1 MVVDSNSGEKE
12 NPPRKEPAMKKILR
26 IGKGVKVRRAR
37 VEEISA
43 LPLDAMAVDVKVEL
57 IQALIPIGL
66 WHVKKLLEKEVKQL
80 AGERYKRNGVSGYD
94 RWGKQGGSVY
104 LSDQKL
110 PIMVPRV
117 RDKRENEEIRLRSY
131 EQLQEPRDRDEG
143 VLKRILH
150 GLSCRSY
157 EECAV
162 AVPEAFGLSGSTI
175 SRRYIR
181 ASAKR
186 LRKLCERRLDG
197 YEFVALILD
206 GKTFGSDEMVIALGV
221 IHDGRKIL
229 LGFIQTGTEN
239 ERVCR
244 EMLEGLVD
252 RGLGTEGGLLCV
264 IDGSK
269 GLRKAIYGVFGNRAL
284 IQRCQWHKRENVV
297 GYLSKSMQAGM
308 RRKLQE
314 AYQEPIYERA
324 KEKLSKIRKE
334 LQLMNQ
340 SAVNSLDEGLEET
353 LTLHRLGLFRELGIS
368 FKTTNCI
375 ESLMALI
382 EQKTNKVDCWKNS
395 DQKHRWLA
403 AALLDIEPRL
413 RKVKGYRYL
422 PRLRVA
428 IQREIEGQKVAE
440 AA

>member
-1 MVVDSNSGEKE
+1 
-12 NPPRKEPAMKKILR
+12 MKKILR
-26 IGKGVKVRRAR
+26 IGKGVKVRRAK
-37 VEEISA
+37 VKEICELA
-43 LPLDAMAVDVKVEL
+43 LDRLDADVKTDL

-66 WHVKKLLEKEVKQL
+66 WHVKEVLEQEVRQL
-80 AGERYKRNGVSGYD
+80 AGERYQRGGLPGYD

-104 LSDQKL
+104 LGDQKL

-117 RDKRENEEIRLRSY
+117 RDRGEGKEVRLRSY
-131 EQLQEPRDRDEG
+131 ERLQEARGGDEG

-157 EECAV
+157 EACAE
-162 AVPEAFGLSGSTI
+162 AVPEAFGLRGSTV
-175 SRRYIR
+175 SRRFIR
-181 ASAKR
+181 ASAR
-186 LRKLCERRLDG
+186 QLERLCERRLGG
-197 YEFVALILD
+197 YDFVVLIVD
-206 GKTFGSDEMVIALGV
+206 GKSFGSDEMVIALGV
-221 IHDGRKIL
+221 TREGRKIP
-229 LGFIQTGTEN
+229 LGFIQTGAEN

-244 EMLEGLVD
+244 EMLEGLLE
-252 RGLGTEGGLLCV
+252 RGLRIEEGLLCV

-269 GLRKAIYGVFGNRAL
+269 GLRKAIYGVFSNKAM

-297 GYLSKSMQAGM
+297 GYLPKSMQASM

-314 AYQEPIYERA
+314 AYQESTYERA
-324 KEKLSKIRKE
+324 REKLSKIRKE
-334 LQLMNQ
+334 LQLINQ
-340 SAVNSLDEGLEET
+340 SAVSSLDEGLEET

-375 ESLMALI
+375 ESLMALVG
-382 EQKTNKVDCWKNS
+382 QRTDKVDYWRNS
-395 DQKHRWLA
+395 DQKHRWLG

-422 PRLRVA
+422 PQLRVA
-428 IQREIEGQKVAE
+428 LQREIEMQIVKKDHKE

>member
-1 MVVDSNSGEKE
+1 
-12 NPPRKEPAMKKILR
+12 MKRILR
-26 IGKGVKVRRAR
+26 VDRGVKVRRAR
-37 VEEISA
+37 VKEICE
-43 LPLDAMAVDVKVEL
+43 LPLDVMDVDTKVEL

-66 WHVKKLLEKEVKQL
+66 RHVQEVLEEEVKQL
-80 AGERYKRNGVSGYD
+80 AGERYKRDGLPGYD

-104 LSDQKL
+104 LLDQKL
-110 PIMVPRV
+110 PIPVPRV
-117 RDKRENEEIRLRSY
+117 RDRREGKEVQLRSY
-131 EQLQEPRDRDEG
+131 ERLQEPRDRDG
-143 VLKRILH
+143 VVLKRVLH
-150 GLSCRSY
+150 GLSCRRY
-157 EECAV
+157 EECVA
-162 AVPEAFGLSGSTI
+162 AVPEAFGMSGSTV

-181 ASAKR
+181 ASAR
-186 LRKLCERRLDG
+186 EFHKLSERRLEG
-197 YEFVALILD
+197 YDFVVLILD
-206 GKTFGSDEMVIALGV
+206 GKTFGSDEMVVVLGV
-221 IHDGRKIL
+221 TSEGSKVL
-229 LGFIQTGTEN
+229 LGFIQTGAEN

-244 EMLEGLVD
+244 EMLEGLLE
-252 RGLGTEGGLLCV
+252 RGLKIEPGLLCV

-269 GLRKAIYGVFGNRAL
+269 GLRKAIYGVFGNKVL

-297 GYLSKSMQAGM
+297 SYLPKSMQASM

-314 AYQEPIYERA
+314 AYQEPTYEKA
-324 KEKLSKIRKE
+324 KEKLLKIRKE
-334 LQLMNQ
+334 LHLINQ

-382 EQKTNKVDCWKNS
+382 GQKTNKVDYWKNS

-422 PRLRVA
+422 RQLRIV
-428 IQREIEGQKVAE
+428 IQREIERRGIKLETHQLAE

>member
-1 MVVDSNSGEKE
+1 MD
-12 NPPRKEPAMKKILR
+12 
-26 IGKGVKVRRAR
+26 
-37 VEEISA
+37 
-43 LPLDAMAVDVKVEL
+43 VDVKAEL
-57 IQALIPIGL
+57 IQMLIPIGL
-66 WHVKKLLEKEVKQL
+66 LHVKKLLEEEVRQL
-80 AGERYKRNGVSGYD
+80 AGERYKRSGLPGYD

-104 LSDQKL
+104 LLDQRL

-117 RDKRENEEIRLRSY
+117 RDERENKEVRLRSY
-131 EQLQEPRDRDEG
+131 ERLQEPRDRDEG

-157 EECAV
+157 EECAA
-162 AVPEAFGLSGSTI
+162 AVPEAFGMSGSAV

-181 ASAKR
+181 ASARQLK
-186 LRKLCERRLDG
+186 KLCERRLEEYD
-197 YEFVALILD
+197 FVVLILD
-206 GKTFGSDEMVIALGV
+206 GKTFGFDEMVITLGV
-221 IHDGRKIL
+221 TVDGRKIP
-229 LGFIQTGTEN
+229 LGFIQTGGEN

-244 EMLEGLVD
+244 EMLEGLLE
-252 RGLGTEGGLLCV
+252 RGLRIDSGLLCV
-264 IDGSK
+264 VDGAK
-269 GLRKAIYGVFGNRAL
+269 GLRKAIYGVFGNKVL

-297 GYLSKSMQAGM
+297 SYLPKSMQASM

-314 AYQEPIYERA
+314 AYQEPTYG
-324 KEKLSKIRKE
+324 KVKGKLSKIRKE
-334 LQLMNQ
+334 LQLINQ
-340 SAVNSLDEGLEET
+340 SAVSSLDEGMEET

-375 ESLMALI
+375 ESLMALVG
-382 EQKTNKVDCWKNS
+382 QKTDKVDYWRNS

-422 PRLRVA
+422 PQLRIA
-428 IQREIEGQKVAE
+428 IQREMERRKVVPEQVKE

>member
-1 MVVDSNSGEKE
+1 
-12 NPPRKEPAMKKILR
+12 MKKILR

-37 VEEISA
+37 VKEICEVS
-43 LPLDAMAVDVKVEL
+43 LNTLDVDIKTEL

-66 WHVKKLLEKEVKQL
+66 WHVREVLEQEVRQL
-80 AGERYKRNGVSGYD
+80 AGERYKRNGLPGYD
-94 RWGKQGGSVY
+94 RWGKQGGFVY

-110 PIMVPRV
+110 PIEVPRV
-117 RDKRENEEIRLRSY
+117 RDQRERKEVPLRSY
-131 EQLQEPRDRDEG
+131 EQLQEPRGGDEG

-157 EECAV
+157 EVCAE
-162 AVPEAFGLSGSTI
+162 AVPEAFGLKGSTV
-175 SRRYIR
+175 SRRFIR
-181 ASAKR
+181 ASARQLKR
-186 LRKLCERRLDG
+186 VCERRLEG
-197 YEFVALILD
+197 YDFVVLIVD
-206 GKTFGSDEMVIALGV
+206 GKSFGSDGMVIALGV
-221 IHDGRKIL
+221 TSEGQKVL
-229 LGFIQTGTEN
+229 LGFIQTGAEN
-239 ERVCR
+239 ERVCG
-244 EMLEGLVD
+244 EMLEGLLE
-252 RGLGTEGGLLCV
+252 RGLRIEEGLLCV

-269 GLRKAIYGVFGNRAL
+269 GLRKAIYGVFGNKAL

-297 GYLSKSMQAGM
+297 GYLPKSMQPSM

-314 AYQEPIYERA
+314 AYQEPTYERA

-334 LQLMNQ
+334 LQLLNQ
-340 SAVNSLDEGLEET
+340 SAVSSLDEGLEET

-375 ESLMALI
+375 ESLMALVG
-382 EQKTNKVDCWKNS
+382 QRTDKVDYWRNS
-395 DQKHRWLA
+395 DQKHRWLG

-422 PRLRVA
+422 PQLRGA
-428 IQREIEGQKVAE
+428 LQREIEKQIVKKNEKE